1 MAQTAVSSA
10 KADWIRRFDGAV
22 TYKEV
27 SFGSPTVRHV
37 FKRTYDQVG
46 RNCHYISVF
55 GRVLLGEAQMSDAEE
70 SVYKRAQE
78 IHTAFERKVI
88 ATRAVVADAGIEDL
102 AEFSQPATVK
112 AAVIVPTQAKML
124 KTLSLADEYLR
135 LINTLWL
142 EGEIPDREKSK
153 AELELKQL
161 LRGFFS
167 TTRKMRVYLQGKVTE
182 AQAKGTVS
190 ASVKATDGA
199 EDHVD
204 EDTDATTSDEQ
215 VVDEIA
221 SEASYESTE
230 VPSADAEQSEE
241 ERAAA

>member
-1 MAQTAVSSA
+1 MSQNAIAGA
-10 KADWIRRFDGAV
+10 KADWLRRFDGAV
-22 TYKEV
+22 TYKEI

-55 GRVLLGEAQMSDAEE
+55 GRVLLGESQMADAEE
-70 SVYKRAQE
+70 SVIKRAQE
-78 IHTAFERKVI
+78 IHTAFERKVN
-88 ATRAVVADAGIEDL
+88 ATRAVVAEAGIEDM
-102 AEFSQPATVK
+102 AEFSQPITVK

-124 KTLSLADEYLR
+124 KTLSLADEFLR

-142 EGEIPDREKSK
+142 EGEITDREKSK

-167 TTRKMRVYLQGKVTE
+167 TTRKMRVYLQNKVTE

-190 ASVKATDGA
+190 ASVVATDGN
-199 EDHVD
+199 EDHG
-204 EDTDATTSDEQ
+204 EDDDAQD
-215 VVDEIA
+215 V
-221 SEASYESTE
+221 EASAA
-230 VPSADAEQSEE
+230 VAEAPAPAEKE
-241 ERAAA
+241 LVAA